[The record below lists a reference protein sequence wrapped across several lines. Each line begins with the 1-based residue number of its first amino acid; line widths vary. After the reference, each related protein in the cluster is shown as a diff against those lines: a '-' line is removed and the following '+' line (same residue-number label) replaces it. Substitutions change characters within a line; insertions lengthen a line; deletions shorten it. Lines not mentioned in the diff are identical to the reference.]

1 MTNLDNILKTLAII
15 TAIVVAI
22 GGLLAAIL
30 EVLGKLKQV
39 WEILKPSIKYLAF
52 LGSQI
57 IPNGAIMWIFLY
69 SAAENSNRLAEPQ
82 VFLLLVGE
90 VTIALSL
97 CAVFWGMWFYPSLL
111 RPLFVKQGRNVQS
124 LPSSNQP
131 STDHK
136 QEPNIERS
144 SNEEYQ

>member
-69 SAAENSNRLAEPQ
+69 RAAENSNRLAEPQ

-90 VTIALSL
+90 ATIVLSRR
-97 CAVFWGMWFYPSLL
+97 LL
-111 RPLFVKQGRNVQS
+111 GNVVLSFPPTTLVCKARAKCTVATKQ
-124 LPSSNQP
+124 
-131 STDHK
+131 
-136 QEPNIERS
+136 
-144 SNEEYQ
+144 